1 MSVNKP
7 EYIRLTD
14 IDGNHSY
21 VREDYI
27 VGIDPYEAHE
37 KLVLR
42 NVKYKKLKSS
52 VKVLFSSTTQG
63 IPSLD
68 IPTKTSNVT
77 GKLCQETP
85 EEVLALIEDK
95 EI

>member
-1 MSVNKP
+1 MNY

-27 VGIDPYEAHE
+27 VGIDPYEPHE
-37 KLVLR
+37 KLILR
-42 NVKYKKLKSS
+42 NPKYKELRSS
-52 VKVLFSSTTQG
+52 VKVLFSSTTEG
-63 IPSLD
+63 ISNLNIPS
-68 IPTKTSNVT
+68 KTSNVT
-77 GKLCQETP
+77 GKLCKETP